1 MKETVGKTKIK
12 ENSFP
17 RNLAI
22 GDTKVIEKLLIA
34 KNLNDF
40 CVNIGPKLASVIPN
54 STKAFQTF
62 LLDINTVLNGT
73 ELIEKDFLD
82 AFQSLK
88 NDKSPGFDELHI
100 NIIKSVCNKIIACLM
115 RVFRNFIDNGS
126 FPEKMKIAMVTPIF
140 KAVKKELQPLTKY
153 LRLTLVSM

>member
-1 MKETVGKTKIK
+1 M
-12 ENSFP
+12 
-17 RNLAI
+17 
-22 GDTKVIEKLLIA
+22 
-34 KNLNDF
+34 
-40 CVNIGPKLASVIPN
+40 
-54 STKAFQTF
+54 
-62 LLDINTVLNGT
+62 LNGT
-73 ELIEKDFLD
+73 ELIEKEFLD

-88 NDKSPGFDELHI
+88 NDKSPGFDELRI